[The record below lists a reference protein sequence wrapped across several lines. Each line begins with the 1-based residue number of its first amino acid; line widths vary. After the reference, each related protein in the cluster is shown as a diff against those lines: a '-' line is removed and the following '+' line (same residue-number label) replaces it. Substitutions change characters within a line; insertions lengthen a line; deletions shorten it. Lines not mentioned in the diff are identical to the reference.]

1 MKRVFNNNGNT
12 RITNSSSP
20 VTTIRPENKWFSLN
34 LRELWA
40 YRELLYFLTWRDIK
54 VRYKQTIIGFLWAVL
69 QPVLMTLIFTLF
81 FNLLA
86 RVSSG
91 DVPYALFVFTAMT
104 PWNLF
109 ANGVTRA
116 SNSLIYDAALI
127 QKVYFPRMISP
138 MASILSPLIDFFFT
152 FLVLIG
158 LMFVFGYHPLPYML
172 AVIPLLG
179 LILMF
184 ALGIGLWLA
193 ALNVEF
199 RDIGYIVPFLVQC
212 LFFASPIIYSSTMV
226 PERFRLAYG
235 LINPMSGIIEGF
247 RWAVLHTNIPSIPM
261 MFASSAIILFILLTG
276 IFYFRYREKAFA
288 DVV

>member
-1 MKRVFNNNGNT
+1 VNGILKTVNNAQ
-12 RITNSSSP
+12 P
-20 VTTIRPENKWFSLN
+20 VVSIRPRPQWFSLN
-34 LRELWA
+34 MRELWS

-54 VRYKQTIIGFLWAVL
+54 VRYKQTIIGFLWAIL
-69 QPVLMTLIFTLF
+69 QPALMTLIFTLF

-86 RVSSG
+86 KVSSG
-91 DVPYALFVFTAMT
+91 EIPYALFVFTAMT

-109 ANGVTRA
+109 ASGVTRA

-138 MASILSPLIDFFFT
+138 LASILSPLIDFLFT
-152 FLVLIG
+152 FIVLVI
-158 LMFVFGYHPLPYML
+158 LMFIYGYHPLWYMF

-179 LILMF
+179 LILAF
-184 ALGIGLWLA
+184 ALGLGLWLA

-212 LFFASPIIYSSTMV
+212 LFFASPVIYSSTLV
-226 PERFRLAYG
+226 PQEFRLAYG
-235 LINPMSGIIEGF
+235 LLNPMSGIIEGF
-247 RWAVLHTNIPSIPM
+247 RWSVLHTAIPSIPM
-261 MFASSAIILFILLTG
+261 LFASTAIISAILITG

>member
-1 MKRVFNNNGNT
+1 VNGILKTANN
-12 RITNSSSP
+12 SQP
-20 VTTIRPENKWFSLN
+20 VVSIRPRPQWFSLN
-34 LRELWA
+34 LRELWS

-54 VRYKQTIIGFLWAVL
+54 VRYKQTIIGFLWAIL
-69 QPVLMTLIFTLF
+69 QPALMTLIFTLF

-86 RVSSG
+86 KVSSG
-91 DVPYALFVFTAMT
+91 EVPYPLFVFTAMT

-109 ANGVTRA
+109 ASGVTRA

-138 MASILSPLIDFFFT
+138 LASILSPLIDFFFT
-152 FLVLIG
+152 FIVLVI
-158 LMFVFGYHPLPYML
+158 LMFIYGYHPLWYMF

-179 LILMF
+179 LILAF
-184 ALGIGLWLA
+184 ALGLGLWLA
-193 ALNVEF
+193 ALNVEY

-212 LFFASPIIYSSTMV
+212 LFFASPVIYSSTLV
-226 PERFRLAYG
+226 TEKYRLAYG
-235 LINPMSGIIEGF
+235 LLNPMSGIIEGF
-247 RWAVLHTNIPSIPM
+247 RWSVLHTAIPSIPM
-261 MFASSAIILFILLTG
+261 LFASTAIISVILITG